1 MQQDYIEN
9 WKDAFNQFQKPLR
22 EMIELNVKTLQKIA
36 YLKPDE
42 LSHLKKPEDVL
53 EKNVDIIIQN
63 GHRALDYM
71 QQAFGIFE
79 KHMLAVTRDLNGKHE
94 RSHYYHH

>member
-1 MQQDYIEN
+1 MQQDYMEN
-9 WKDAFNQFQKPLR
+9 WKDAFNQLQKPFR

-42 LSHLKKPEDVL
+42 LSHIKKPGDIL
-53 EKNVDIIIQN
+53 EKNVDIFIQN

-79 KHMLAVTRDLNGKHE
+79 KHLLTAARDINGKHE